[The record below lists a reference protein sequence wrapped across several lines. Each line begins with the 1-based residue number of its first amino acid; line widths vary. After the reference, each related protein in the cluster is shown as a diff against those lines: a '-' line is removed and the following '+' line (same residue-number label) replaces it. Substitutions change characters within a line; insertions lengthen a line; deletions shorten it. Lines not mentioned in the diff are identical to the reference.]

1 MSSKLSGHLF
11 LRDSQDHLIVSS
23 CPKLKSAQWDAE
35 SSTKTSEAKLTYQ
48 KIFGL
53 IQVGRSGLGSSKH
66 LVILNKKSHACR
78 SLISSISKELSEEET
93 TLRACKLQLQC
104 SWALWESYVKKDLSW
119 KSILA
124 MSPNVLSSCLA
135 ATYVFPSP
143 SNLLRWHLSKESCFL
158 CKKKHCTFAHILGA
172 YKISLQQGCFTQQH
186 DSVLLKLIDSLK
198 AFMNGIPNKVTK
210 TRNKKKIVH
219 IAFEKPL
226 ISYYFLMN

>member
-23 CPKLKSAQWDAE
+23 CPKLKSASWDAE

-104 SWALWESYVKKDLSW
+104 SGPCGRVILKKTYLGSQYLQCHLTYSLLVLQQHMFFHLLVIYCGGTYLKSPAFYVKRSIVHLHTFQEPK
-119 KSILA
+119 KS
-124 MSPNVLSSCLA
+124 PSSK
-135 ATYVFPSP
+135 VVSP
-143 SNLLRWHLSKESCFL
+143 SNMTLF
-158 CKKKHCTFAHILGA
+158 F
-172 YKISLQQGCFTQQH
+172 
-186 DSVLLKLIDSLK
+186 
-198 AFMNGIPNKVTK
+198 
-210 TRNKKKIVH
+210 
-219 IAFEKPL
+219 
-226 ISYYFLMN
+226 